1 MVDLGQPPDR
11 LDNLTCKRYD
21 CAMQNWRV
29 EGYSPSRGW
38 EDTEVR
44 LYNLTWE
51 QAVEK
56 LVDFTRSTGWPK
68 LRIGPQ

>member
-1 MVDLGQPPDR
+1 
-11 LDNLTCKRYD
+11 
-21 CAMQNWRV
+21 MQNWRV
-29 EGYSPSRGW
+29 EGYSPDRGW

-44 LYNLTWE
+44 LYGLTWE

-56 LVDFTRSTGWPK
+56 LVDFKRSAGWSK